1 MEQLADTVSWES
13 RRTLAEWEEGRRIR
27 PRHAR
32 DGLAAQGE
40 QVPRHQGLRR
50 QACGAHRPTGSRRRG
65 FFQKHQDSPLITVG
79 APMKKESLDRRD
91 FLKTASAAGVGA
103 FAASRGIGPLF
114 AFGGSPAEK
123 MVVGVMGLNG
133 RGMVHAQDFAHGANT
148 TVAYLCD
155 VDSNVLAKAMAAT
168 T

>member
-1 MEQLADTVSWES
+1 
-13 RRTLAEWEEGRRIR
+13 
-27 PRHAR
+27 
-32 DGLAAQGE
+32 
-40 QVPRHQGLRR
+40 
-50 QACGAHRPTGSRRRG
+50 
-65 FFQKHQDSPLITVG
+65 
-79 APMKKESLDRRD
+79 MKKDSLDRRE

-114 AFGGSPAEK
+114 AFEGSPNEK

-155 VDSNVLAKAMAAT
+155 VDSNVLAKALRETSSLQASPPKTVTDFRRILEDKNVDAIAMATPDHWHTPAT
-168 T
+168 ILALDAGKHVYLEKPSGTDPRAP